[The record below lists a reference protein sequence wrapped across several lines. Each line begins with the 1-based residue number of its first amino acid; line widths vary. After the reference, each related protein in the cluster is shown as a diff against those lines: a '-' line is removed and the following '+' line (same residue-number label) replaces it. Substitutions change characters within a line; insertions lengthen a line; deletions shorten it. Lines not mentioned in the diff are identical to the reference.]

1 MKGGGNQFNKI
12 NFFRVVCKLYMFV
25 SREGSHLFE
34 DLRKTVPTRGKS
46 KCKDLKGK
54 QFGEFFREMR
64 LSEKMLTEN
73 LTQ

>member
-1 MKGGGNQFNKI
+1 
-12 NFFRVVCKLYMFV
+12 MFV